1 MVKDNRNRVVT
12 NDMKALRA
20 LCSGVRRRVI
30 KRINNETLSVRKGA
44 KKMGISH
51 PTLLSWIENPEKRL
65 SRKLMKRIV
74 LRMTKPKKKKILVS
88 GPCIGWNRHGI

>member
-1 MVKDNRNRVVT
+1 
-12 NDMKALRA
+12 
-20 LCSGVRRRVI
+20 
-30 KRINNETLSVRKGA
+30 
-44 KKMGISH
+44 MGISH